1 MATETFA
8 NDRVKQ
14 FETVIHWVQVATK
27 QVFETMLNL
36 EIECGPVRSD
46 QRTSVQSAGIM
57 AMVGMAG
64 AVSGNGCLCFS
75 KRFACL
81 LASRFLMTEYT
92 EVDDDVLDAV
102 AELSNMVV
110 GSLKTVLEEKS
121 GPMGL
126 SVPTVVCGE
135 NYLTRTAA
143 IGDRF
148 VLDFKCNTGGQ
159 HEEFVITVCL
169 ITEQKNR
176 NYLNE
181 LAEFHAR
188 LA

>member
-1 MATETFA
+1 MSTETSEKEIL
-8 NDRVKQ
+8 KQ
-14 FETVIHWVQVATK
+14 YGTVMHYVQESTK
-27 QVFETMLNL
+27 QVFGTMLNL
-36 EIECGPVRSD
+36 DVECGQVRCD
-46 QRTSVQSAGIM
+46 TRTSIQSAGIV

-64 AVSGNGCLCFS
+64 AISGNGCLCFS
-75 KRFACL
+75 KSFACQ
-81 LASRFLMTEYT
+81 LASRFLMAEYP
-92 EVDDDVLDAV
+92 EVCDDVLDAV

-110 GSLKTVLEEKS
+110 GGLKTVLEEGS

-135 NYLTRTAA
+135 SYLTRTAP

-148 VLDFKCNTGGQ
+148 VLDFSCNNGQ
-159 HEEFVITVCL
+159 DEFSITVCL

-176 NYLNE
+176 NYLRE

-188 LA
+188 LV